1 MNFIETLNQNW
12 GTALLFWTF
21 FAISIILAH
30 FYQYIFN
37 NFDTIHGKQSLI
49 IKWFFLSIVI
59 LGPAIIIG
67 VRRYDVGADT
77 LNNWTAYINLGVVNS
92 IKISFLNTGIDKPLF
107 FLIHY
112 VIYLVFKGT
121 PTVFFTII
129 SFLTLFILALALDKW
144 KDKLSISFALFVY
157 YSFFGMQLLNQSRQM
172 LALSILF
179 YALFFLSEKKV
190 LKYILIVC
198 IAGMIHFTAFVGIL
212 FMVFD
217 FKRTKHYLGKTYL
230 FYFILFGSTFF
241 LESILKIAS
250 NIIPNKYSA
259 YINLYSSSDIG
270 LGLALNVLPI
280 LVPILFFKSYID
292 ASNHQYL
299 KRITFLTLPF
309 RLAGYIS
316 YFIMRMYYYG
326 AIPIVILF
334 PMIIRNTQTKKSKFL
349 IFVFFVILCF
359 VYYIVNYMYVNSAY
373 LFPYHSAFN

>member
-179 YALFFLSEKKV
+179 YALFFLSEKK
-190 LKYILIVC
+190 Y
-198 IAGMIHFTAFVGIL
+198 
-212 FMVFD
+212 
-217 FKRTKHYLGKTYL
+217 
-230 FYFILFGSTFF
+230 
-241 LESILKIAS
+241 
-250 NIIPNKYSA
+250 
-259 YINLYSSSDIG
+259 
-270 LGLALNVLPI
+270 
-280 LVPILFFKSYID
+280 
-292 ASNHQYL
+292 
-299 KRITFLTLPF
+299 
-309 RLAGYIS
+309 
-316 YFIMRMYYYG
+316 
-326 AIPIVILF
+326 
-334 PMIIRNTQTKKSKFL
+334 
-349 IFVFFVILCF
+349 
-359 VYYIVNYMYVNSAY
+359 
-373 LFPYHSAFN
+373 